1 MFLIFNFKRIN
12 MSIDLIKN
20 YTSNIEQE
28 MFDKKRILDAY
39 DKYGKELFYR
49 ENEMMHFT
57 SSSMIINKN
66 RDKVLMVYHNI
77 YDFYSWTGGH
87 NDGDMNFLNVAL
99 KEAKEETSL
108 SELKVLSDCPCSIEV
123 LPVKAHVKRGKYVG
137 AHLHLNV
144 SFLFE
149 ADENAYVHIK
159 EDENSRIKWIPIRD
173 LDKYISISDI
183 EMLTIYRK
191 ILRNY
196 L

>member
-20 YTSNIEQE
+20 YKSDIEQE
-28 MFDKKRILDAY
+28 VFDKKRILDAY
-39 DKYGKELFYR
+39 DKYGEELFYR
-49 ENEMMHFT
+49 ESEMMHFT

-77 YDFYSWTGGH
+77 YDSYSWTGGH
-87 NDGDMNFLNVAL
+87 NDGDMDFLNVAL

-159 EDENSRIKWIPIRD
+159 EDENSRIKWIPIKN
-173 LDKYISISDI
+173 LEKNISISDI
-183 EMLTIYRK
+183 EMLNVYRK

>member
-77 YDFYSWTGGH
+77 YDSYSWTGGH
-87 NDGDMNFLNVAL
+87 NDGDMDFLNVAL

-159 EDENSRIKWIPIRD
+159 EDENSRIKWIPIKD
-173 LDKYISISDI
+173 LGKYISISDI
-183 EMLTIYRK
+183 EMLNVYRK

>member
-77 YDFYSWTGGH
+77 YDSYSWTGGH
-87 NDGDMNFLNVAL
+87 NDGDMDFLNVAL

-108 SELKVLSDCPCSIEV
+108 SELKVLSDRPCSIEV

>member
-12 MSIDLIKN
+12 MPIDLIKN

-77 YDFYSWTGGH
+77 YDSYSWTGGH
-87 NDGDMNFLNVAL
+87 NDGDMDFLNVAI

-149 ADENAYVHIK
+149 SDENAYVHIK
-159 EDENSRIKWIPIRD
+159 EDENSRIKWIPIKD
-173 LDKYISISDI
+173 LGKYISISDI
-183 EMLTIYRK
+183 EMLNVYRK

>member
-77 YDFYSWTGGH
+77 YDSYSWTGGH
-87 NDGDMNFLNVAL
+87 NDGDMDFLNVAI

-123 LPVKAHVKRGKYVG
+123 LSVKAHVKRGKYVG

-149 ADENAYVHIK
+149 SDENAYVHIK
-159 EDENSRIKWIPIRD
+159 EDENSRIKWIPIKD
-173 LDKYISISDI
+173 LGKYISISDI
-183 EMLTIYRK
+183 EMLNVYRK

>member
-77 YDFYSWTGGH
+77 YDSYSWTGGH
-87 NDGDMNFLNVAL
+87 NDGDMDFLNVAL

-159 EDENSRIKWIPIRD
+159 EDENSRIKWIPIKD
-173 LDKYISISDI
+173 LGKYISKSDI
-183 EMLTIYRK
+183 EMLNVYRK

>member
-1 MFLIFNFKRIN
+1 

-20 YTSNIEQE
+20 YKSDIEQE
-28 MFDKKRILDAY
+28 VFDKKRVLDAY
-39 DKYGKELFYR
+39 DKYGEELFYR
-49 ENEMMHFT
+49 ESEMMHFT

-77 YDFYSWTGGH
+77 YDSYSWTGGH
-87 NDGDMNFLNVAL
+87 NDGDMDFLNVAI

-108 SELKVLSDCPCSIEV
+108 SELKVLGDGPCSIEV

-149 ADENAYVHIK
+149 TDENAYVHIK
-159 EDENSRIKWIPIRD
+159 EDENSRIKWIPIKD
-173 LDKYISISDI
+173 LGKYISISDI
-183 EMLTIYRK
+183 EMLNVYRK

>member
-66 RDKVLMVYHNI
+66 KDKVLMVYHNI
-77 YDFYSWTGGH
+77 YDSYSWTGGH
-87 NDGDMNFLNVAL
+87 NDGDMDFLNVAL

-159 EDENSRIKWIPIRD
+159 EDENSRIKWIPIKN
-173 LDKYISISDI
+173 LEKNISISDI
-183 EMLTIYRK
+183 EMLNVYRK

>member
-1 MFLIFNFKRIN
+1 MCIEIFE
-12 MSIDLIKN
+12 N
-20 YTSNIEQE
+20 YTSDIEQE
-28 MFDKKRILDAY
+28 VYDKKRILEAY
-39 DKYGKELFYR
+39 DKYGDKLFYR
-49 ENEMMHFT
+49 ESEMMHFT

-77 YDFYSWTGGH
+77 YDSYSWTGGH
-87 NDGDMNFLNVAL
+87 NDGDMDFLNVAL

-108 SELKVLSDCPCSIEV
+108 SELKVLSDDPCSIEV

-159 EDENSRIKWIPIRD
+159 EDENSRIKWIPIKN
-173 LDKYISISDI
+173 LEKNISISDI

>member
-1 MFLIFNFKRIN
+1 MCIEIFE
-12 MSIDLIKN
+12 N
-20 YTSNIEQE
+20 YTSDIEQE
-28 MFDKKRILDAY
+28 MFDKKRRLEAY
-39 DKYGKELFYR
+39 DKYGDKLFYR
-49 ENEMMHFT
+49 ESEMMHFT

-77 YDFYSWTGGH
+77 YDSYSWTGGH

-108 SELKVLSDCPCSIEV
+108 SELKVLGDCPCSIEV

-137 AHLHLNV
+137 AHFHLNV
-144 SFLFE
+144 SFMFE

-159 EDENSRIKWIPIRD
+159 EDENSRIRWIPIKD
-173 LDKYISISDI
+173 LEKNISISDI
-183 EMLTIYRK
+183 EMLPLYRK

>member
-1 MFLIFNFKRIN
+1 

-28 MFDKKRILDAY
+28 MFDKKRILDTY
-39 DKYGKELFYR
+39 NNYGDELFYR
-49 ENEMMHFT
+49 ECEMMHFT

-77 YDFYSWTGGH
+77 YDSYSWTGGH
-87 NDGDMNFLNVAL
+87 NDGDMDFLNVAL

-159 EDENSRIKWIPIRD
+159 EDENSRIKWIPIKD
-173 LDKYISISDI
+173 LGKYISKSDI
-183 EMLTIYRK
+183 EMLNVYRK